1 MRKLCIQLDPDEH
14 GDLLEGLASLGLWL
28 GDPSKHLEDQGQDK
42 IPVWPKAGICDADH
56 DAELQENAKKGAQLR
71 GFVITL
77 LGGLPTA
84 GDRISNKPTAWF
96 PLADIRELADLVGW
110 AATMMRDV
118 AVELDKSMEVPPS
131 FRHASAL
138 FAAPFWE
145 EGWTMD
151 GMGPI
156 SQNWAGHLTSMMNLQ
171 NDLLDVA
178 HAGYPVESYR

>member
-14 GDLLEGLASLGLWL
+14 GDLLEGLASLSLWL
-28 GDPSKHLEDQGQDK
+28 GDPNLHLEDQGQDK

-71 GFVITL
+71 GFVVTL
-77 LGGLPTA
+77 LGGIGQTPT
-84 GDRISNKPTAWF
+84 KPTAWF
-96 PLADIRELADLVGW
+96 PMADLMELADLIGW
-110 AATMMRDV
+110 AAKMMQIT
-118 AVELDKSMEVPPS
+118 AVELDKNMDVPPS

-145 EGWTMD
+145 EGWTTD

-156 SQNWAGHLTSMMNLQ
+156 SQGWAPHLVGFANLQ
-171 NDLLDVA
+171 TDILDVA
-178 HAGYPVESYR
+178 APRVAPRT